1 MAREDVS
8 ELRAKIKKAQDK
20 KRFEHTLGV
29 TYTAACLA
37 MRYDVDAE
45 RAEIAGLLHDC
56 AKCLSN
62 EKKVS
67 LCKKQSIEINMTEAK
82 NPFLLHA
89 KAGAYLA
96 QHKYGI
102 RDADILNA
110 VRYHT
115 TGRPGMSMLEKIV
128 FIADYIEPG
137 RDHSERLP
145 KLRTLAFHDL
155 DEALVEILQDTLR
168 YLEGTGGEIDP
179 MTQRTYDYYSAYSEQ
194 GAPRGANE
202 VSRAANEVSRAAQ
215 EWITM
220 SAENED

>member
-1 MAREDVS
+1 MARAEIA
-8 ELRAKIKKAQDK
+8 ELRTKIKKTQDK

-37 MRYDVDAE
+37 MCYDIDTE
-45 RAEIAGLLHDC
+45 RAETAGLLHDC

-62 EKKVS
+62 DKKIS

-96 QHKYGI
+96 EHKYGI
-102 RDADILNA
+102 HDEDILNA

-115 TGRPGMSMLEKIV
+115 TGRPGMSTLEKIV

-137 RDHSERLP
+137 RNHSARLP
-145 KLRTLAFHDL
+145 ELRRLAFQDL
-155 DEALVEILQDTLR
+155 DKAMVEILKDTLKF
-168 YLEGTGGEIDP
+168 LDGTENDIDP
-179 MTQRTYDYYSAYSEQ
+179 MTQKTYDYY
-194 GAPRGANE
+194 RKL
-202 VSRAANEVSRAAQ
+202 
-215 EWITM
+215 
-220 SAENED
+220 AEKRQAE

>member
-1 MAREDVS
+1 MAREDIA
-8 ELRAKIKKAQDK
+8 ELRTKIKKTQDK

-37 MRYDVDAE
+37 MCYDVDTE

-62 EKKVS
+62 DKKVE

-96 QHKYGI
+96 QYKYGI
-102 RDADILNA
+102 GDEDILNA

-115 TGRPGMSMLEKIV
+115 TGRPGMSTLEKII

-137 RDHSERLP
+137 RDHSARLP
-145 KLRTLAFHDL
+145 ELRKLAFRDL
-155 DEALVEILQDTLR
+155 DRAMAEILKDTLS
-168 YLEGTGGEIDP
+168 YLDGSENEIDP
-179 MTQRTYDYYSAYSEQ
+179 MTRKTYDYYTRS
-194 GAPRGANE
+194 
-202 VSRAANEVSRAAQ
+202 
-215 EWITM
+215 IT
-220 SAENED
+220 AC

>member
-1 MAREDVS
+1 MAREDIA
-8 ELRAKIKKAQDK
+8 ELRAKIKKTQDK

-37 MRYDVDAE
+37 MCYDIDTE

-62 EKKVS
+62 DKKVD

-102 RDADILNA
+102 GDEDILNA

-115 TGRPGMSMLEKIV
+115 TGRPGMSTLEKII

-137 RDHSERLP
+137 RDHSARLP
-145 KLRTLAFHDL
+145 ELRRLAFQDLDRTLA
-155 DEALVEILQDTLR
+155 EILKDTLS
-168 YLEGTGGEIDP
+168 YLDGVENEIDP
-179 MTQRTYDYYSAYSEQ
+179 MTQRTYDYYKRLIE
-194 GAPRGANE
+194 E
-202 VSRAANEVSRAAQ
+202 KK
-215 EWITM
+215 
-220 SAENED
+220 D

>member
-1 MAREDVS
+1 MARVDIA
-8 ELRAKIKKAQDK
+8 ELRTKIKKTQDK

-37 MRYDVDAE
+37 MCYDVDTE
-45 RAEIAGLLHDC
+45 RAQIAGLLHDC

-62 EKKVS
+62 DKKVS

-96 QHKYGI
+96 EHKYGI
-102 RDADILNA
+102 GDEDILNA

-115 TGRPGMSMLEKIV
+115 TGRPGMSTLEKIV

-137 RDHSERLP
+137 RDHSARLP
-145 KLRTLAFHDL
+145 ELRRLAFQDLDRTLI
-155 DEALVEILQDTLR
+155 EILKDTLS
-168 YLEGTGGEIDP
+168 YLDGLENEIDP
-179 MTQRTYDYYSAYSEQ
+179 MTRRTYDHYIKIMDEK
-194 GAPRGANE
+194 P
-202 VSRAANEVSRAAQ
+202 
-215 EWITM
+215 
-220 SAENED
+220 